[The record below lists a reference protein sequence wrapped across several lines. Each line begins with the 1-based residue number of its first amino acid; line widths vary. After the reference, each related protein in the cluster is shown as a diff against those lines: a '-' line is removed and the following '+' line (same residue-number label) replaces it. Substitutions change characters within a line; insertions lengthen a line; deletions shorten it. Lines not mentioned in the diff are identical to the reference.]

1 MSVKDNFFQQLV
13 STFASEPNG
22 FTAAQCLSLLS
33 VKRNVISHYLN
44 RLCEDGMLTKD
55 NSRPVRFYLSGPQTT
70 AAILPQAENESLYS
84 QMTLCRA
91 AVDYPPNGLALLLT
105 GESGTGKSYLAAR
118 LYDYA
123 CQQGLIA
130 TGCPLVELNCADYAN
145 NPELLSSTLF
155 GHSKGAFTGATGEKA
170 GLLDNANGGMLFLDE
185 VHRLSAENQE
195 KLFLFMD
202 KGYFY
207 RLGDNKQPR
216 SAQVRFVFAT
226 TEDVNNVLLRTLH
239 RRIPVTVHLPAWHER
254 TRRERIALLETFLR
268 QEARQL
274 HCDIRLDSMH
284 FYGWLNGRFAGN
296 IGEIRNQIKV
306 MCATAWIVRE
316 ENSPLHLGAV
326 TAHRDAQ
333 YHGWIIHQNAHHD
346 ELPRDGAL
354 GAAFTDYCVSRDAA
368 RFIGEMQAW
377 LAEHEPKNE
386 GHFHRLQ
393 QQMVGAALDTLS
405 QRWGIPFSPALR
417 LALYVILRE
426 SMNGQADP
434 ASRFTTPALCPYPP
448 RSRLM
453 AQEFIDAITACGELT
468 SPEMMFTLSAALFAL
483 HDNPRAKL
491 QGIIVT
497 HGQSTASSI
506 ASLVN
511 QLTGGYYFT
520 AFDMP
525 WLTST
530 QTIIDMLIN
539 HLALLRHDS
548 GLLILVDMGSLK
560 EIWHGI
566 HQHVHGDL
574 VVINNV
580 TTLLALDIAEK
591 LQQGL
596 PMPDIIST
604 IPGSYENEIRY
615 YAGAPVRNTLIVACI
630 SGEGIARKL
639 QDILAHALTAVNID
653 VITMEYDTLRQA
665 LKEKGQLA
673 DTRLI
678 ITTTDLDTGN
688 IPSLTIR
695 NIIQGNADSLLQH
708 YFSEWLDD
716 AEFGDMIQQMVEL
729 FTLEG
734 ISSRL
739 TFLNPRVVL
748 EDIETIIRRYEQ
760 DYHCRFENYLHINL
774 VMHIALM
781 TERLMLNSGHTH
793 RDSET
798 LDERQQRFI
807 SQNTRYFQPLVQKY
821 HITIP
826 VTEMLMIDEILAGI
840 RARST
845 HTIPGVEN
853 GN

>member
-1 MSVKDNFFQQLV
+1 MSVKDKFYQQLI

-55 NSRPVRFYLSGPQTT
+55 SSRPVRFYLSGVQTP
-70 AAILPQAENESLYS
+70 AAVLPQAENESLYR
-84 QMTLCRA
+84 QMALCRA
-91 AVDYPPNGLALLLT
+91 AVDYPPDGLALLLT
-105 GESGTGKSYLAAR
+105 GESGTGKSYLASR

-130 TGCPLVELNCADYAN
+130 VGRPLVELNCADYAN

-155 GHSKGAFTGATGEKA
+155 GHSKGAFTGAAGEKA

-207 RLGDNKQPR
+207 RLGDNKHPR

-226 TEDVNNVLLRTLH
+226 TEEVGNVLLRTLR
-239 RRIPVTVHLPAWHER
+239 RRIPITVHLPAWHER

-268 QEARQL
+268 QEAKQL
-274 HCDIRLDSMH
+274 HCDIRLDSTH

-306 MCATAWIVRE
+306 MCATAWIARQ
-316 ENSPLHLGAV
+316 ENTPLHLGGV
-326 TAHRDAQ
+326 TAQRDAQ
-333 YHGWIIHQNAHHD
+333 YHGWLIHQDARHN
-346 ELPRDGAL
+346 ELPRDDAL
-354 GAAFTDYCVSRDAA
+354 SAAFADYVVSLDAT
-368 RFIGEMQAW
+368 RFLDETQAW
-377 LAEHEPKNE
+377 LAEHEPENK
-386 GHFHRLQ
+386 HPPHSLLQ
-393 QQMVGAALDTLS
+393 QIVGAALENLS
-405 QRWGIPFSPALR
+405 QRWGIPLPPALQ
-417 LALYVILRE
+417 LALCVILRE
-426 SMNGQADP
+426 ATGGQADP
-434 ASRFTTPALCPYPP
+434 RSHYPTPALCSYPP
-448 RSRLM
+448 RARLM
-453 AQEFIDAITACGELT
+453 AQEFIDAVAVCGELA
-468 SPEMMFTLSAALFAL
+468 SPDMMFTLSAALFAL
-483 HDNPRAKL
+483 HDNPQAKL

-530 QTIIDMLIN
+530 QTIIEMLIN
-539 HLALLRHDS
+539 HLTLLRNDS
-548 GLLILVDMGSLK
+548 GILILVDMGSLK

-596 PMPDIIST
+596 PMPDIISA
-604 IPGSYENEIRY
+604 IPGRYENEIRY
-615 YAGAPVRNTLIVACI
+615 YAGVPARNTLIVACI

-639 QDILAHALTAVNID
+639 QDILAHALAAVNID
-653 VITMEYDTLRQA
+653 VITMEYDALRRA
-665 LKEKGQLA
+665 LKEKGALA

-678 ITTTDLDTGN
+678 ITTTDLDTGG

-695 NIIQGNADSLLQH
+695 NIIQGNTDSLLQN
-708 YFSEWLDD
+708 YFAEWLDD
-716 AEFGDMIQQMVEL
+716 AEFVDMIQQMVEL

-748 EDIETIIRRYEQ
+748 EDIETLIRRYEQ

-793 RDSET
+793 RDDET
-798 LDERQQRFI
+798 LDACQQRFI
-807 SQNTRYFQPLVQKY
+807 SQHTRYFQPLVQKY
-821 HITIP
+821 RITIP
-826 VTEMLMIDEILAGI
+826 LTELLMIDEILAGV
-840 RARST
+840 RSRST
-845 HTIPGVEN
+845 HTAHGVEN
-853 GN
+853 DA

>member
-1 MSVKDNFFQQLV
+1 
-13 STFASEPNG
+13 
-22 FTAAQCLSLLS
+22 
-33 VKRNVISHYLN
+33 
-44 RLCEDGMLTKD
+44 MLTKN
-55 NSRPVRFYLSGPQTT
+55 NSRPVRFYLRGVQTS
-70 AAILPQAENESLYS
+70 AGKLSPPENESLYH

-105 GESGTGKSYLAAR
+105 GESGTGKSYLAVQ

-130 TGCPLVELNCADYAN
+130 TECPLVELNCADYAN

-155 GHSKGAFTGATGEKA
+155 GHSKGAFTGAVNEKE

-207 RLGDNKQPR
+207 RLGDNKHPR

-226 TEDVNNVLLRTLH
+226 TEEVDNVLLRTLR
-239 RRIPVTVHLPAWHER
+239 RRIPITVHLPAWHER

-268 QEARQL
+268 QEAKQL
-274 HCDIRLDSMH
+274 NCDIRLGSAQ
-284 FYGWLNGRFAGN
+284 FYGWLNGQFAGN
-296 IGEIRNQIKV
+296 IGEIKNQIKV
-306 MCATAWIVRE
+306 MCAAAWIAHKE
-316 ENSPLHLGAV
+316 DHPLVLGDV
-326 TAHRDAQ
+326 TAQRDAQ
-333 YHGWIIHQNAHHD
+333 YQHWLIHQNACQN

-354 GAAFTDYCVSRDAA
+354 SAAFSDYCVSRDAA
-368 RFIGEMQAW
+368 RFLAEIQSR
-377 LAEHEPKNE
+377 LAEHEQENRPPLPWQIAE
-386 GHFHRLQ
+386 T
-393 QQMVGAALDTLS
+393 ALDRLG
-405 QRWGIPFSPALR
+405 QYWGLPLSPAIR
-417 LALYVILRE
+417 LALCVIMRE
-426 SMNGQADP
+426 AMYGLTGTEIGFP
-434 ASRFTTPALCPYPP
+434 TPALCPYPP
-448 RSRLM
+448 RARLM
-453 AQEFIDAITACGELT
+453 AQEFIDAVAIYGELA
-468 SPEMMFTLSAALFAL
+468 SPEMMFTLSAALFAMY
-483 HDNPRAKL
+483 DNPQAKL

-511 QLTGGYYFT
+511 QLTGGYYFK

-530 QTIIDMLIN
+530 QTVIEMLIN
-539 HLALLRHDS
+539 HLALLRNDS

-560 EIWHGI
+560 EIWLGI
-566 HQHVHGDL
+566 HQHVQGDL

-580 TTLLALDIAEK
+580 TTQLALDIAEK
-591 LQQGL
+591 LQLGL
-596 PMPDIIST
+596 PMSDIITT
-604 IPGSYENEIRY
+604 IPGRYENEIRY
-615 YAGAPVRNTLIVACI
+615 YTGAPARNTLIVACI

-639 QDILAHALTAVNID
+639 QDILAQELSAANLDI
-653 VITMEYDTLRQA
+653 ITMEYDALRQS
-665 LKEKGQLA
+665 LREKGTLA

-678 ITTTDLDTGN
+678 ITTTDLDTGS

-695 NIIQGNADSLLQH
+695 NLIQGNAENLLQR
-708 YFSEWLDD
+708 YFAEWLNET
-716 AEFGDMIQQMVEL
+716 AFNDMLQQIVEL

-748 EDIETIIRRYEQ
+748 EDIETLIHRYEQ

-793 RDSET
+793 RDDEV
-798 LDERQQRFI
+798 LDIRQQRII
-807 SQNTRYFQPLVQKY
+807 SQHARYFQPLVQKY
-821 HITIP
+821 RIVIP
-826 VTEMLMIDEILAGI
+826 LTEMLMIDEILAGVSSP
-840 RARST
+840 AT
-845 HTIPGVEN
+845 HTGASVEN
-853 GN
+853 DL